1 MLTFM
6 AKLVDPATKH
16 ATAFYAAVGVTV
28 YDVITRGFHPWNTV
42 LMALLAGVGT
52 LGTWAALA
60 AAMKGTPGPQGN
72 E

>member
-1 MLTFM
+1 MLTLM
-6 AKLVDPATKH
+6 RKLVDPATKH

-28 YDVITRGFHPWNTV
+28 YDMIVRGFHPWNTV

-60 AAMKGTPGPQGN
+60 AAMKGPPGPPAG